1 MWKEGTIGIPKKGG
15 YTVVHY
21 WAKVYEKKSKYGIE
35 GGKISKATLKING
48 KATRTCTGRGG
59 VQVRILCGSIIT
71 QDMPTVRIST

>member
-1 MWKEGTIGIPKKGG
+1 MWKEGTIGIPKTGGG

-48 KATRTCTGRGG
+48 EVVYNYDRG
-59 VQVRILCGSIIT
+59 L
-71 QDMPTVRIST
+71 DMPPQTEAAEKALAILLYEFN